1 MVAGVSGRLADLL
14 TWKIPFAKKLP
25 WPKRIRPYLGKL
37 SLLTHYSTTTLRN
50 ILFLSII
57 RIMVWTFQYVL
68 IMVLLTG
75 DSVHIIEIAV
85 ILMICLIQTGIP
97 LPSITGLLARSGVAV
112 FMWSQ
117 VNIDEWNALAAT
129 FVIFFYNL
137 IIPSL
142 VGLFVLIFNR
152 NNLNENT

>member
-1 MVAGVSGRLADLL
+1 
-14 TWKIPFAKKLP
+14 
-25 WPKRIRPYLGKL
+25 
-37 SLLTHYSTTTLRN
+37 
-50 ILFLSII
+50 
-57 RIMVWTFQYVL
+57 MVWTFQYVL
-68 IMVLLTG
+68 IMFLLTG
-75 DSVHIIEIAV
+75 DSVQFIQIAV
-85 ILMICLIQTGIP
+85 ILMIFLIQTGIP